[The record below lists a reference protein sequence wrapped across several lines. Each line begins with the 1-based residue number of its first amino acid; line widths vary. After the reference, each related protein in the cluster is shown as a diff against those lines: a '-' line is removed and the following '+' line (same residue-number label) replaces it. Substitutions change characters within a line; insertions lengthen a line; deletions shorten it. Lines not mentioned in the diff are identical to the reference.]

1 MLIMSCEKVNMQKHH
16 KSLVNSVL
24 KNPASYASKVMKVN
38 KYMGYMCWTEIYLRD
53 KRKKNLGN
61 DVLQDLIT
69 EYPKFPHA
77 FLRKWRKEFDGEEYL
92 DSLGPMEELFLKEE
106 EMYTIPE
113 MKVIIA
119 LLYAKSLAKTNQHVL
134 A

>member
-1 MLIMSCEKVNMQKHH
+1 
-16 KSLVNSVL
+16 
-24 KNPASYASKVMKVN
+24 MKLN
-38 KYMGYMCWTEIYLRD
+38 KYMGYICWAEIYLRD
-53 KRKKNLGN
+53 KNKKTLGN

-77 FLRKWRKEFDGEEYL
+77 FLRKWRKEFDNEEYL

-113 MKVIIA
+113 MKIIIG
-119 LLYAKSLAKTNQHVL
+119 LLYAKSLAKTNQYIL